1 MNMRPADLS
10 RLILLAAIWGGSFL
24 FVRMAVGAIGP
35 LWLTELRVGIAAV
48 AMLAY
53 ARVAGFALNPRRNW
67 RPYLMLGVLNTALP
81 WALYAWSGK
90 YIGASYMSILNA
102 AAPWFAAVCG
112 AIWLGE
118 RLSWRKVLGL
128 ALGMLGVALLV
139 GFGPIAV
146 SAEVLL
152 AVLAC
157 IGATACYALAGVY
170 VKKRAGGIA
179 PRALTVG
186 SLIAASIV
194 VMPFLPAPPP
204 AAAFT
209 WQVTLAALGISLVC
223 SAAAYLIYFRL
234 IASIGPTRTFT
245 VTFLIPVF
253 GTLWGALFLGEPVG
267 MSTLAG
273 GAVIV
278 IATALVLEI
287 GKRKGACLKRRD
299 RLHFDQERFLH
310 QAVNHEQGVGRIG
323 AVSKHARKFTQ
334 AILHEFRN
342 VLRMHQISGEFHHIA
357 PAGAAGLER
366 GADIREHLR
375 TLGIEVVRAD
385 DVAGSVGTDLP
396 GDVQKFR
403 CIDPGDLR
411 ILPQRLAQGFRIDD
425 PDFRHFVSQIPAV

>member
-1 MNMRPADLS
+1 MYWPYPRDGGDDENMRPADLS
-10 RLILLAAIWGGSFL
+10 RLVLLAAIWGGSFL

-35 LWLTELRVGIAAV
+35 LWLTELRVGIAAA
-48 AMLAY
+48 AMLIY
-53 ARVAGFALNPRRNW
+53 ARTAGFALEPQRNW
-67 RPYLMLGVLNTALP
+67 RAYLVLGMLNTALP

-90 YIGASYMSILNA
+90 YIGASYMAILNA
-102 AAPWFAAVCG
+102 AAPWFAAICG

-128 ALGMLGVALLV
+128 VLGMSGVALLV

-146 SAEVLL
+146 SPQVLL

-157 IGATACYALAGVY
+157 IAATACYALAGVY
-170 VKKRAGGIA
+170 VKLRAGKLA

-186 SLIAASIV
+186 SLAAASLV

-209 WQVTLAALGISLVC
+209 WPVTLAVLGVSLVC

-234 IASIGPTRTFT
+234 IADIGPTRTFT

-267 MSTLAG
+267 LSTLAG

-287 GKRKGACLKRRD
+287 GKRRAAEVR
-299 RLHFDQERFLH
+299 
-310 QAVNHEQGVGRIG
+310 
-323 AVSKHARKFTQ
+323 
-334 AILHEFRN
+334 
-342 VLRMHQISGEFHHIA
+342 IA
-357 PAGAAGLER
+357 PCR
-366 GADIREHLR
+366 
-375 TLGIEVVRAD
+375 
-385 DVAGSVGTDLP
+385 
-396 GDVQKFR
+396 
-403 CIDPGDLR
+403 
-411 ILPQRLAQGFRIDD
+411 
-425 PDFRHFVSQIPAV
+425 